1 MSQTGQQPLEKL
13 VNSGGGTSVPKYG
26 RPTTVL
32 GGMHTVD
39 EPDSDYQIYVKSVHS
54 DSHQRLSTAESAL
67 MDRLTGGGGGASADL
82 SPYHHYVRSP
92 YHNFHRPSDAAGH
105 HSLRS
110 AGGQRRLT
118 VEPVHVDA
126 ATERKRRH
134 ESVV

>member
-1 MSQTGQQPLEKL
+1 MS
-13 VNSGGGTSVPKYG
+13 
-26 RPTTVL
+26 
-32 GGMHTVD
+32 GGMHAVD
-39 EPDSDYQIYVKSVHS
+39 EPDSDYQIYVKLVHS